1 MNRLI
6 RKCIL
11 VSLTIGAIFMIGAT
25 CFSQEKAKGKEWPYS
40 QEAVTV
46 KGKADKLEVSTK
58 NTRPDVLELLEPQ
71 TMIALDLA
79 VVEITKTSTTT
90 LATSVIKVR
99 NGYPGSFIMAKSI
112 AQIGE
117 KISITPPA
125 QQMTITPHIIEGKH
139 IELRMKYL
147 FEPQMKTWGEAVYQV
162 SNSETVLLPL
172 FMNQADNSKLSIK
185 LTPLIETNAPLSA
198 FSGPLLSLK
207 LIGSLLLMNNEVL
220 LANGT
225 LTAESDKTDI
235 DLFFFANGKGL
246 YALSFKPIEGGEIQ
260 GVASGNVIRMKCGED
275 YFEWICREP
284 ILPEGKWPVWIR
296 HNPRFDPS
304 MASKSGTL
312 APTKYGF
319 AGIATSWEQL
329 KKYF

>member
-1 MNRLI
+1 MSRFY

-11 VSLTIGAIFMIGAT
+11 PFSIAGIIFILSAT
-25 CFSQEKAKGKEWPYS
+25 CFSQEKAREKAWPYS

-46 KGKADKLEVSTK
+46 KGNADKLEISTK

-71 TMIALDLA
+71 TMITLNLALM
-79 VVEITKTSTTT
+79 EIKKTSTET

-112 AQIGE
+112 AHIGE

-147 FEPQMKTWGEAVYQV
+147 FEPQMKTWGDAVFQV

-172 FMNQADNSKLSIK
+172 FINQAENSKLSIK
-185 LTPLIETNAPLSA
+185 LTPLIETNGPLSV
-198 FSGPLLSLK
+198 FPGPLLSLR
-207 LIGSLLLMNNEVL
+207 LIGSVLLMNNEVL

-225 LTAESDKTDI
+225 LTAESDKNDI

-246 YALSFKPIEGGEIQ
+246 YALSFKPIEGGEIR

-304 MASKSGTL
+304 IASRSGTL